1 MSCLGLLCGG
11 RTPEGAEVVMYGRA
25 SRVTLPPE
33 QSWKPLLRNPRPTVT
48 KVLDC
53 EAFRV
58 SRETAGVIITEPDA
72 LRELAL
78 LVEAIDIA
86 PTALVVLA
94 DRLQASVRFLRAK
107 AAALERPDQAAADPA
122 TPATATRERLV
133 VAALH
138 YLVTPFDLVADFN
151 PGDYVDDVLLLS
163 WVFGAAVNEL
173 SPFTDSDDNLT

>member
-1 MSCLGLLCGG
+1 M
-11 RTPEGAEVVMYGRA
+11 VIYGSRA
-25 SRVTLPPE
+25 APPPE
-33 QSWKPLLRNPRPTVT
+33 QSWKPLLRNSRPTVT
-48 KVLDC
+48 KVLNC

-58 SRETAGVIITEPDA
+58 SRETASVISTDPEA

-78 LVEAIDIA
+78 LVDAIDIA
-86 PTALVVLA
+86 PTALVVLD
-94 DRLQASVRFLRAK
+94 DRLRAAVRFLRAK
-107 AAALERPDQAAADPA
+107 ATLLECPEQAAADPA

-138 YLVTPFDLVADFN
+138 YLVTPYDLVADFN

-173 SPFTDSDDNLT
+173 APFTDSDDHLT

>member
-1 MSCLGLLCGG
+1 M
-11 RTPEGAEVVMYGRA
+11 VMYGRA
-25 SRVTLPPE
+25 SRVKVPPE
-33 QSWKPLLRNPRPTVT
+33 QSWKPLLRNQRPTVT
-48 KVLDC
+48 KVLNC

-58 SRETAGVIITEPDA
+58 SRETAGVIIGDPEA

-86 PTALVVLA
+86 PTALVVLD
-94 DRLQASVRFLRAK
+94 DRLQAAVRFLQAK
-107 AAALERPDQAAADPA
+107 ADRLESPDREEADPA

-138 YLVTPFDLVADFN
+138 YLVTPFDLVADFS

-173 SPFTDSDDNLT
+173 SPFTDSDDHLT

>member
-1 MSCLGLLCGG
+1 MV
-11 RTPEGAEVVMYGRA
+11 TYGRA
-25 SRVTLPPE
+25 SRVKVPPE
-33 QSWKPLLRNPRPTVT
+33 QSWKPLLRNQRPTVT
-48 KVLDC
+48 KVLNCD
-53 EAFRV
+53 AFRV
-58 SRETAGVIITEPDA
+58 SRETAGVIIGDPEA

-86 PTALVVLA
+86 PTALVVLD
-94 DRLQASVRFLRAK
+94 DRLQAAVRFLRAK
-107 AAALERPDQAAADPA
+107 ADRLESPNREEADPA

-138 YLVTPFDLVADFN
+138 YLVTPFDLVADFS

-173 SPFTDSDDNLT
+173 SPFTDSDDHLT

>member
-1 MSCLGLLCGG
+1 M
-11 RTPEGAEVVMYGRA
+11 
-25 SRVTLPPE
+25 PPE

-48 KVLDC
+48 KVLNC

-58 SRETAGVIITEPDA
+58 SRETVGVIIADPEA

-78 LVEAIDIA
+78 LVEAIDIT

-94 DRLQASVRFLRAK
+94 DRLEAAVRFMRAK
-107 AAALERPDQAAADPA
+107 AARLECPDQAEADPT

-138 YLVTPFDLVADFN
+138 YLVTPYDLIADFS

>member
-1 MSCLGLLCGG
+1 M
-11 RTPEGAEVVMYGRA
+11 A
-25 SRVTLPPE
+25 PE
-33 QSWKPLLRNPRPTVT
+33 QSWKPLLRNSRPTVT
-48 KVLDC
+48 KVLNC

-58 SRETAGVIITEPDA
+58 SRETAGVIITDPEA

-78 LVEAIDIA
+78 LVEAIDIT

-94 DRLQASVRFLRAK
+94 DRLEAAVRFMRVK
-107 AAALERPDQAAADPA
+107 AARLECPDQAEADPT

-138 YLVTPFDLVADFN
+138 YLVTPYDLVADFS
-151 PGDYVDDVLLLS
+151 PGDNVDDVLLLS

-173 SPFTDSDDNLT
+173 SPFTDSDDNLI

>member
-1 MSCLGLLCGG
+1 M
-11 RTPEGAEVVMYGRA
+11 
-25 SRVTLPPE
+25 PPE

-48 KVLDC
+48 KVLNC

-58 SRETAGVIITEPDA
+58 SRETAGVIIADPEA

-78 LVEAIDIA
+78 LVEAIDIT

-94 DRLQASVRFLRAK
+94 DRLEAAVRFMRAK
-107 AAALERPDQAAADPA
+107 AARLECPDQAEADPT

-138 YLVTPFDLVADFN
+138 YLVTPYDLIADFS

>member
-1 MSCLGLLCGG
+1 
-11 RTPEGAEVVMYGRA
+11 VVMYSRA
-25 SRVTLPPE
+25 SRVTMPPE
-33 QSWKPLLRNPRPTVT
+33 QSWKPLVRNPRPTVT
-48 KVLDC
+48 KVLNC

-58 SRETAGVIITEPDA
+58 SREKAGVIITDPEA

-78 LVEAIDIA
+78 LVEAIDVA

-107 AAALERPDQAAADPA
+107 SASLECPDEAAADAA

-138 YLVTPFDLVADFN
+138 YLVTPFDLADFN
-151 PGDYVDDVLLLS
+151 AGDYVDDVLLLS

-173 SPFTDSDDNLT
+173 SPFTDSDDHLT